1 MKISHIIYKV
11 PDTDS
16 DFQGIYFPHLKSQ
29 RVGLIRR
36 VDSES
41 GTGEMKCFD
50 VAPGI
55 QVSYN
60 DLNMDSCFQPVK
72 LRHDFLQID
81 HCLEGCYEFELEG
94 GVVSFLGEGHLCVT
108 NLCRDKQV
116 FVSSRIPLKRYRGI
130 TVLLEMEAAQNT
142 LHTDFTQAE
151 INLEKIRDSL
161 CGDGRSL
168 LIKSKHEVDHIFS
181 ELYRVDERIQQPYFW
196 LKIIELLLFLSLLD
210 SRSMRRP
217 QQFSEETSQ
226 KTQEVYQCIIDNPFD
241 KMTITDF
248 AKQFHVAESSMKRC
262 FKSIAGVSIGTFM
275 KVKKMEAAAGL
286 LLSERGLNIG
296 EIAEAAGYENQG
308 KFTAAFKSVHG
319 ITPLAFRYKHW

>member
-1 MKISHIIYKV
+1 MNKNIIN
-11 PDTDS
+11 P
-16 DFQGIYFPHLKSQ
+16 DFQGIYFPNLKSEQ
-29 RVGLIRR
+29 ICMVRR
-36 VDSES
+36 IDSAS
-41 GTGEMKCFD
+41 GTGEMNCFD

-55 QVSYN
+55 QISYN
-60 DLNMDSCFQPVK
+60 DLNMDSCFQPMK
-72 LRHDFLQID
+72 PRHDFLQID
-81 HCLEGCYEFELEG
+81 HCLDGCYEFELEG
-94 GVVSFLGEGHLCVT
+94 GSISFLGEGDLCVT

-116 FVSSRIPLKRYRGI
+116 FVNSRMPLKRYRGI
-130 TVLLEMEAAQNT
+130 TVLLEMETAQNT
-142 LHTDFTQAE
+142 LRTDFSQAE

-196 LKIIELLLFLSLLD
+196 LKIVELLLFLSLLD
-210 SRSMRRP
+210 SRSMQRP

-226 KTQEVYQCIIDNPFD
+226 KTQEIYQYIIDNPFD
-241 KMTITDF
+241 KLTITDF

-286 LLSERGLNIG
+286 LLSEQRLSIG
-296 EIAEAAGYENQG
+296 EVAEAAGYENQG
-308 KFTAAFKSVHG
+308 KFTVAFKSVHG
-319 ITPLAFRYKHW
+319 VTPLAFRCKHW